1 MEELQLVE
9 RKWIPGNENLKS
21 PKRRQTGAA
30 KVITRIRAT
39 APTSSACEIPILS
52 ILFRAQEAGMPTR
65 TVLQEVRSAKWF
77 KLTDD
82 DLKARYPKSRRKI
95 VDSVIKY
102 SRKNLVLKGQ
112 ILPVGENVP
121 IGTWKATRIG
131 LARYAMEWKEWKPRY
146 STHDAVIIE
155 EEKK

>member
-1 MEELQLVE
+1 MKELQLDE
-9 RKWIPGNENLKS
+9 PIKGDENQRS
-21 PKRRQTGAA
+21 PKNKKTRPV
-30 KVITRIRAT
+30 KVITRIT
-39 APTSSACEIPILS
+39 ARSPTSSVCEIPILS
-52 ILFRAQEAGMPTR
+52 LLFRAQEAGMSTR

-102 SRKNLVLKGQ
+102 GRKNLVLKGQ
-112 ILPVGENVP
+112 ILPVESVA

-146 STHDAVIIE
+146 STHDAIIIE
-155 EEKK
+155 EKK

>member
-1 MEELQLVE
+1 MKELELVE
-9 RKWIPGNENLKS
+9 GTRIQDNENMESQRL
-21 PKRRQTGAA
+21 RRTRGT
-30 KVITRIRAT
+30 KVITRIKAR

-52 ILFRAQEAGMPTR
+52 VLFRAQEAGMPTR

-102 SRKNLVLKGQ
+102 GRKNLVLKGQ
-112 ILPVGENVP
+112 ILPVESVA

-146 STHDAVIIE
+146 STHDAIIIE
-155 EEKK
+155 EKK

>member
-1 MEELQLVE
+1 ME
-9 RKWIPGNENLKS
+9 
-21 PKRRQTGAA
+21 
-30 KVITRIRAT
+30 
-39 APTSSACEIPILS
+39 
-52 ILFRAQEAGMPTR
+52 GMPTR
-65 TVLQEVRSAKWF
+65 IVLQEVRSEKWF

-102 SRKNLVLKGQ
+102 ARKNLVLKGQ

-121 IGTWKATRIG
+121 IGTWRATRIG
-131 LARYAMEWKEWKPRY
+131 LARYAVEWKEWKPRY
-146 STHDAVIIE
+146 STHDAIIIE